1 MAHFQYLDQ
10 HCPGWDQHGV
20 VPALDLAVQV
30 KQFWDM
36 HGRFPSKV
44 GVDHEERKLGQ
55 WLDRQRQ
62 RRRMAA
68 TATQMTPAEQALR
81 QRLRRP
87 ADHNDVL
94 GRWLERRNAETA
106 MQMTPAEQ
114 AFDEAMQ
121 GFATSG
127 HNE

>member
-10 HCPGWDQHGV
+10 HCPGWDQQGV

-30 KQFWDM
+30 KQIWDM
-36 HGRFPSKV
+36 HGRFPSKFS
-44 GVDHEERKLGQ
+44 VDQEEHRLAQ

-62 RRRMAA
+62 RRRMA
-68 TATQMTPAEQALR
+68 QMTPAEQALR
-81 QRLRRP
+81 QRLRP
-87 ADHNDVL
+87 AEHNDVL
-94 GRWLERRNAETA
+94 GRWLERRNAATVT
-106 MQMTPAEQ
+106 QMTPAEQ

-121 GFATSG
+121 GFAASG